1 MAQRQLAVIMFTDLV
16 GYSALAQRNE
26 KLALELLEMHWEL
39 LRPIVT
45 NFDGHEIKT
54 MGDAFLIEFPSALQA
69 VEAGLAMQVTLTDY
83 NNTVDAEHAI
93 QIRIGIHMGDV
104 ERRGAAFDGARGH
117 RRNFV
122 WRRLHLFFTGV
133 FRAR

>member
-26 KLALELLEMHWEL
+26 KLALELLEKHWEL

-69 VEAGLAMQVTLTDY
+69 VEAGLAMQVTLTD
-83 NNTVDAEHAI
+83 TTT
-93 QIRIGIHMGDV
+93 
-104 ERRGAAFDGARGH
+104 
-117 RRNFV
+117 
-122 WRRLHLFFTGV
+122 RLMRSKLSRFALV
-133 FRAR
+133 LIWVM